1 MERGE
6 GGSRVAP
13 WVKDPGLLLR
23 GRGSPAPEPPPAVG
37 VAKRGRGGES
47 VSVCWAC
54 LGVAGGTA
62 ALLGWSV

>member
-23 GRGSPAPEPPPAVG
+23 GRGSPAPEPRRLLWAWPKGGGA
-37 VAKRGRGGES
+37 GR
-47 VSVCWAC
+47 A
-54 LGVAGGTA
+54 
-62 ALLGWSV
+62 

>member
-23 GRGSPAPEPPPAVG
+23 GRGERERLLGLPWGGRGHSRAAGLVRLSPAWQLGAPP
-37 VAKRGRGGES
+37 
-47 VSVCWAC
+47 
-54 LGVAGGTA
+54 
-62 ALLGWSV
+62 